1 MPAER
6 KAKGKKRGITR
17 KQIWKIWETVSPRD
31 WYEFFNHFKRGSNV
45 EFAGDTTL
53 KALCPH
59 PKHPDTSPSFFVFTA
74 KGYAKCFGCDFYTS
88 NPIELIAMLMGG
100 TDADAVQFLNERF
113 NLNFLPRKAIE
124 ELRAQKTNQNTK
136 QAIMHVCNQVLIDA
150 LADTSGKT
158 HKFAQ
163 PALDWLIN
171 TRKVPADMLHALPV
185 GIMPPLIELG
195 NLVEDYC
202 KKLKTAWDND
212 PKRGPTPP
220 EDVTDNSINYMS
232 ESFSVPFTVGGVVW
246 PLHATPTEIARLK
259 IRGPNNNTPKD
270 ITMPMDEYEDLL
282 GMFGLGWGP
291 YQALLDPKTM
301 SDWAYLTEGEMDVMS
316 YMAQALKT
324 GNINFPL
331 FSIGGKG
338 GSAHIEPIFKAAGFS
353 GAYMIGDSP
362 NKGSSGGDV
371 VVYHWMSHIR
381 DTRVK
386 VFTGWDELIPCGDL
400 DEAVLTHGLKKVE
413 DTLWK
418 DPSKFFVPAWQWCA
432 ESAMSAIDNLSDK
445 DYRVMVEIASQI
457 GSCLRNRHDIEQY
470 ANEISSAYDEITVPI
485 LKREIASSEDTETGF
500 ILRCT
505 DALKDHFA
513 TLATKLESGNRW
525 LLLYAK
531 RAREYRKIKL
541 DSEQSIAQEL
551 APTTGNLLQF
561 IRNEV
566 GFPAFMDDPEE
577 LDGQGRKRAD
587 QNVRYYLKEA
597 CLDMA
602 QGVPDLTATK
612 TLRQGYHTVK
622 GSDGTREFIVCGKDV
637 LHIERS
643 SNGAP
648 IYKHLDGPAHE
659 GILFDLGLI
668 NPQEDTEPWYPGGLT
683 TKVLED
689 AQNINVDALFKELQH
704 FFDIGFQ
711 FATHDIMKTLLA
723 AQTLIFPVM
732 NAFDRQMLMFI
743 TGETHSGK
751 STLLSTFGGPF
762 VPNLKLV
769 LCSQGMDN
777 YTAAGVMAA
786 TNCDS
791 RLMCLDEF
799 EFEGAKAEASR
810 VIMEMLRGLVTDQ
823 AKRVT
828 GVKDGKGYKVT
839 YHRLPMILSGITG
852 AELPQDLNRLLIVEM
867 KKIRSRNSPE
877 NILLKE
883 FGQERIHE
891 MARQI
896 AVALYPRVPEI
907 LTHYQEIKSQFV
919 ELNALLP
926 FPVEWRYA
934 SALFGTLSLL
944 KYLGHDWQSFFREFV
959 SQNATTI
966 QRASTINESTNLLN
980 TMFRYGALYN
990 YETKRNTSVNTLLGQ
1005 SITRNEI
1012 NSYACGVYYD
1022 EATKNIMLLLSQ
1034 AMPVLIPPQ
1043 NPMRNASEVRIRDTL
1058 ERHPLALSPAE
1069 IKKSGMIQRSAP
1081 FLGVNIAVE
1090 DVVAF
1095 RAQPWLNEPG
1105 IADDSAPKPPKK
1117 DDDTLEN
1124 PQLEEYDD
1132 WG

>member
-17 KQIWKIWETVSPRD
+17 NQIWKIWETVSPRD
-31 WYEFFNHFKRGSNV
+31 WYEFFNHFKRESNV

-59 PKHPDTSPSFFVFTA
+59 PKHPDTSPSFFVFTG
-74 KGYAKCFGCDFYTS
+74 KGYAKCFGCEYYTS
-88 NPIELIAMLMGG
+88 NPIELLALLMDG
-100 TDADAVQFLNERF
+100 TDADAVQFLNERY

-136 QAIMHVCNQVLIDA
+136 QAIIRVCNQVLVEA
-150 LADTSGKT
+150 LGDSTGNT
-158 HKFAQ
+158 HKFAR
-163 PALDWLIN
+163 PAIDWLVH
-171 TRKVPADMLHALPV
+171 TRKVPSDILHALPI
-185 GIMPPLIELG
+185 GIMPPLLDLG
-195 NLVEDYC
+195 NMVEADY
-202 KKLKTAWDND
+202 KKAKKVWDSD
-212 PKRGPTPP
+212 PKRHPTPP
-220 EDVTDNSINYMS
+220 EDVTDNSINYLTDA
-232 ESFSVPFTVGGVVW
+232 FNVQFALGGVVF
-246 PLHATPTEIARLK
+246 PLHVTPTEIARIK
-259 IRGPNNNTPKD
+259 IRDPSNSKD
-270 ITMPMDEYEDLL
+270 FTMPLDEYEDLL
-282 GMFGLGWGP
+282 GLYGLGWGP
-291 YQALLDPKTM
+291 YQSLLDPKTM
-301 SDWAYLTEGEMDVMS
+301 SDWAYLTEGEMDVLT
-316 YMAQALKT
+316 YMAQALKR
-324 GNINFPL
+324 GSINFPL
-331 FSIGGKG
+331 FSVGGKG
-338 GSAHIEPIFKAAGFS
+338 GSAHIEPIFRAAGFS
-353 GAYMIGDSP
+353 GAFMIGDSP
-362 NKGSSGGDV
+362 NKGKSGGDV
-371 VVYHWMSHIR
+371 VVHDWMSKIR

-386 VFTGWDELIPCGDL
+386 VFTSWDDFIPAGDI
-400 DEAVLTHGLKKVE
+400 DEAILTHGLQKVE
-413 DTLWK
+413 DVLWK
-418 DPSKFFVPAWQWCA
+418 DPSKSFVPAWQWSA
-432 ESAMSAIDNLSDK
+432 ERAMAAIDSLSDK

-457 GSCLRNRHDIEQY
+457 GGCLRNRHDIEQY
-470 ANEISSAYDEITVPI
+470 ANEIASAYDEITVPI

-513 TLATKLESGNRW
+513 TLATKLEGGNRW

-531 RAREYRKIKL
+531 KAREYRKLKL

-602 QGVPDLTATK
+602 YGVPDLTATK

-622 GSDGTREFIVCGKDV
+622 KADGTTREYIVCGKDV
-637 LHIERS
+637 VNIERTGTGS
-643 SNGAP
+643 P
-648 IYKHLDGPAHE
+648 VYTHLDGPAHE
-659 GILFDLGLI
+659 GMLFDLGLI
-668 NPQEDTEPWYPGGLT
+668 NPQEDTDPWYPGGLSL
-683 TKVLED
+683 KALED
-689 AQNINVDALFKELQH
+689 ANNISVEALFKDLQH

-711 FATHDIMKTLLA
+711 FANHDIMKTLLA

-732 NAFDRQMLMFI
+732 NAFDRQMIMFI

-751 STLLSTFGGPF
+751 STLLSAFGGPF

-810 VIMEMLRGLVTDQ
+810 VIMEMIRGLVTDQ

-839 YHRLPMILSGITG
+839 YHRLPMILCGITG

-883 FGQERIHE
+883 FGQQRIQN
-891 MARQI
+891 MAKQV
-896 AVALYPRVPEI
+896 AVAMYPRIPEI
-907 LTHYQEIKSQFV
+907 LQHYQEIKSKFV

-926 FPVEWRYA
+926 FQVEWRYA
-934 SALFGTLSLL
+934 SALFGTLALL
-944 KYLGHDWQSFFREFV
+944 RYLGHDWKSFFREFV
-959 SQNATTI
+959 TKNATTI

-980 TMFRYGALYN
+980 SMFRYGALYRFD
-990 YETKRNTSVNTLLGQ
+990 TKRQVSVSTLLGQ
-1005 SITRNEI
+1005 SVTRNEV

-1022 EATKNIMLLLSQ
+1022 EATKNIMVLLGQ

-1043 NPMRNASEVRIRDTL
+1043 HPMRNASEVRVRDTL

-1069 IKKSGMIQRSAP
+1069 IKKSGMIQRAAP
-1081 FLGVNIAVE
+1081 FMGANISVE

-1095 RAQPWLNEPG
+1095 HAHPWLNEPDV
-1105 IADDSAPKPPKK
+1105 ADGSAPKAPNKE
-1117 DDDTLEN
+1117 DDKLEGT
-1124 PQLEEYDD
+1124 QLEEYDD